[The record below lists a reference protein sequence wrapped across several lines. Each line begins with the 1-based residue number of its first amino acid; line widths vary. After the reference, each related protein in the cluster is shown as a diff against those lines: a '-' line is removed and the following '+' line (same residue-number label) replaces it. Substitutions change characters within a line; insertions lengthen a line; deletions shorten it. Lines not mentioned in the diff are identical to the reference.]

1 MTSLRRT
8 LAVVAALAA
17 TMVSASACSD
27 LQGTDGKTWI
37 TGAGLI
43 DEIAPADR
51 GKVVEAEGEDLDG
64 NPLDLADYR
73 GKVVVLN
80 VWASWCPPCRA
91 EMPTVVGLSE
101 SLDPQTAVVVGI
113 NTRQSGSGGLPAA
126 QAFAAKAD
134 IPFPSF
140 YDPSGAVPLA
150 LSDKLGPYSLPST
163 IVLDRQGRV
172 AAIVLGE
179 IPGEVS
185 MRDVIDDV
193 VAEDG

>member
-1 MTSLRRT
+1 VSLRRF
-8 LAVVAALAA
+8 LALVAALAA
-17 TMVSASACSD
+17 TVGSASACSD

-37 TGAGLI
+37 TGAGSI
-43 DEIAPADR
+43 DEIAPSDR
-51 GKVVEAEGEDLDG
+51 GKVVEARGEDLDG
-64 NPLDLADYR
+64 DALDLADYR

-80 VWASWCPPCRA
+80 VWASWCPPCRS
-91 EMPTVVGLSE
+91 EMPDVVRLSE
-101 SLDPQTAVVVGI
+101 SLDPQTAVVLGI

-126 QAFAAKAD
+126 QTFAEEAG

-172 AAIVLGE
+172 AALVLGE
-179 IPGEVS
+179 IPGQVS

>member
-8 LAVVAALAA
+8 LAVVAALVA
-17 TMVSASACSD
+17 TVGPLSACSD

-37 TGAGLI
+37 TGAGSI
-43 DEIAPADR
+43 EEIAPADR

-64 NPLDLADYR
+64 DDLDLADYR

-101 SLDPQTAVVVGI
+101 SLDPANAVVLGI

-126 QAFAAKAD
+126 QAFAEKAG
-134 IPFPSF
+134 ISFPSF

-163 IVLDRQGRV
+163 IVIDRQGRV

-179 IPGEVS
+179 IPGQVS